1 MKNKGKRFAGWSIV
15 FFMLTLGVALF
26 SWVGSIYGV
35 GHVQSLL
42 SAEGVRWLMG
52 HVMSNYLQTPAL
64 GIILVLMMGMGVVVQ
79 SGLWNALKRF
89 FQPGILLSRKERRA
103 MMLAFG
109 VLSVYAMLLVVSIL
123 LPWHI
128 AQGVTGV
135 WMHSPLY
142 KGWVYVFSLGVGLSG
157 LVYGYASDTFVRFSD
172 VFDAMSLL
180 IARYASFFVM
190 LFFLSQF
197 FASLN
202 YTRMDDCL
210 GISPEIL
217 SWLSQLC
224 SYIPLFL

>member
-1 MKNKGKRFAGWSIV
+1 MKSKGKGFAGWSIV

-64 GIILVLMMGMGVVVQ
+64 GVVLVLLMGMGVGMQ

-103 MMLAFG
+103 LMLAL
-109 VLSVYAMLLVVSIL
+109 VTLSVYVLLLVVSIL
-123 LPWHI
+123 LPWNI
-128 AQGVTGV
+128 AQGVTGA

-172 VFDAMSLL
+172 VFASMSLL

-202 YTRMDDCL
+202 YTRMDECL

-217 SWLSQLC
+217 SWISQFC
-224 SYIPLFL
+224 SYIPLFF